1 MAVKPKTGAGA
12 ADATG
17 DVATDYDVAVPT
29 TSSMSMPAPRM
40 GQLITVV
47 AGPGRHVVNREFGG
61 VYSETDATP
70 ATVNLRILRLLDDE
84 DLIRQA
90 DAQ

>member
-12 ADATG
+12 SDATV
-17 DVATDYDVAVPT
+17 DVATDYDVAGLEP
-29 TSSMSMPAPRM
+29 SSANLPAPRM